1 MNEINLKKNILTSG
15 SFRLLIMI
23 ASFFTSF
30 MSARYLGVK
39 IKGEYSYLLTMTGF
53 AWAILDMGV
62 SRSIPYLARKFPE
75 KIHEVYSFT
84 LFLFL
89 LESILLGFVGLSF
102 IGFWSEFLS
111 FELSGAS
118 TLLLV
123 AIITTSKFGL
133 QLQSFQ
139 VGMNRIWDLS
149 IARLLS
155 TLFIVILLLIAL
167 LFIRDVN
174 KLIFMLAIVLG
185 SHLLIIGYIQ
195 STTKLGPIKFRF
207 DPGLLKIIYTYS
219 FRVFVSSLLVT
230 FLIRAD
236 IILIKRALDYSQVG
250 IYSIAANIIDVLQI
264 ASNTVGNLLLVK
276 LADSVTIEDKWDI
289 MRRIIFVFTIV
300 LGVANLGFII
310 LGRIL
315 LGIFF
320 GVEFLPVYGV
330 YLWLIPASFSLSFGS
345 LFNNYLNSKG
355 FPVISIVFPAIALL
369 LNIALNLLLI
379 PVWGIYGA
387 ALATSIAYTLWFV
400 LIVIFEHYT
409 TGRTMLSYLVPRK
422 SDLLEIRDF
431 AVSLMPAR
439 KH

>member
-111 FELSGAS
+111 FELSRAS

-300 LGVANLGFII
+300 LGVANLGFIL

>member
-111 FELSGAS
+111 FELSRAS

-289 MRRIIFVFTIV
+289 MRRIIFVVTIV
-300 LGVANLGFII
+300 RSVASLGFIL

>member
-300 LGVANLGFII
+300 LGVANLGFIL